1 MRRKL
6 ITSISLVIGGLI
18 LAASVIV
25 FAWYIN
31 QEQTKSVDYITDGL
45 VLQYEIDE
53 SGLYNQEEFEIKD
66 VVFFD
71 IDAENEG
78 KYFNTM
84 AKVITLDITNYSHA
98 YVDLNVKQNIQPY
111 TLSATISNNTTITV
125 YEYTKATVTRDAT
138 FSTDDALAYYS
149 YADTTG
155 YTKATQ
161 YTSGT
166 TYFTRS
172 VLGVSTVT
180 IGTVS
185 GANKI
190 TAVTSTNGAAPNPTT
205 YVSEIDADGLS
216 FNVGTYQQAPMGL
229 TKAAFNVGKYYTL
242 ENGVYTLAKRYVANT
257 QYYEVNTLYYVG
269 DIALTSTAVTAID
282 TVTTGA
288 YVTCAITNTE
298 LPDISTSA
306 SVETYLSNN
315 SVSNDYTHATRLN
328 PATGVND
335 GTAATKGGT
344 VSLYVYIYGVQP
356 FDNASNNFLNNATNE
371 YPFSIIISANQS
383 SNQS

>member
-6 ITSISLVIGGLI
+6 ITSISLVFGGLI

-155 YTKATQ
+155 YTKATA

-180 IGTVS
+180 IQNNKLKTVVS
-185 GANKI
+185 TDGAEDDP
-190 TAVTSTNGAAPNPTT
+190 VS

-216 FNVGTYQQAPMGL
+216 FNVGTYQLAPTGL
-229 TKAAFNVGKYYTL
+229 TKAAFNVGKYYT
-242 ENGVYTLAKRYVANT
+242 ENNGVYTLAKNYVAGT

-269 DIALTSTAVTAID
+269 DITLSGSTVSAIG

-288 YVTCAITNTE
+288 YVTCAITNTA
-298 LPDISTSA
+298 LPTITTSA

-335 GTAATKGGT
+335 GTAATKGGS

-356 FDNASNNFLNNATNE
+356 FDNASNNFLNNATND

-383 SNQS
+383 ANQSAS

>member
-6 ITSISLVIGGLI
+6 ITSISLVFGGLI

-161 YTSGT
+161 YISGT

-180 IGTVS
+180 IEN
-185 GANKI
+185 NKI
-190 TAVTSTNGAAPNPTT
+190 KTVASNNGATSNPTT

-216 FNVGTYQQAPMGL
+216 FNVGTYQEAPTGL
-229 TKAAFNVGKYYTL
+229 TKAAFNVGKYYTK
-242 ENGVYTLAKRYVANT
+242 EGNEYTLAKKYVANT

-269 DIALTSTAVTAID
+269 DITLTSTAVTAID

>member
-6 ITSISLVIGGLI
+6 ITSISLVFGGLI

-172 VLGVSTVT
+172 V
-180 IGTVS
+180 
-185 GANKI
+185 
-190 TAVTSTNGAAPNPTT
+190 
-205 YVSEIDADGLS
+205 
-216 FNVGTYQQAPMGL
+216 F
-229 TKAAFNVGKYYTL
+229 
-242 ENGVYTLAKRYVANT
+242 R
-257 QYYEVNTLYYVG
+257 
-269 DIALTSTAVTAID
+269 
-282 TVTTGA
+282 
-288 YVTCAITNTE
+288 
-298 LPDISTSA
+298 
-306 SVETYLSNN
+306 
-315 SVSNDYTHATRLN
+315 
-328 PATGVND
+328 
-335 GTAATKGGT
+335 
-344 VSLYVYIYGVQP
+344 
-356 FDNASNNFLNNATNE
+356 
-371 YPFSIIISANQS
+371 
-383 SNQS
+383 